1 MTPDSDTRKPLGIPR
16 KKSDDGTA
24 MTERTYTLHE
34 ITGALGD
41 ALKRVNRHDL
51 LTFERPFNLF
61 LDDVVRIL
69 KEPPAPPV
77 DHTVDAAQWNRL
89 LDYSSPND

>member
-1 MTPDSDTRKPLGIPR
+1 
-16 KKSDDGTA
+16 
-24 MTERTYTLHE
+24 MTERTYTLFE
-34 ITGALGD
+34 ITDCLGKAL
-41 ALKRVNRHDL
+41 ARVNRHDL

-69 KEPPAPPV
+69 KEPPAAPV

>member
-1 MTPDSDTRKPLGIPR
+1 
-16 KKSDDGTA
+16 
-24 MTERTYTLHE
+24 MTERLYTLHE

-69 KEPPAPPV
+69 KEPPRAAEEPIP
-77 DHTVDAAQWNRL
+77 DAEQWNKL
-89 LDYSSPND
+89 LDFASPND